1 MHREVEQYQHF
12 SGNAGAG
19 RQLPQVLNAMQGMPL
34 LKAFLHWW
42 HNLPLTREKPLYGL
56 KDLFESLINRSGIS
70 RAALAEK
77 IGLSEMQFAEREDGR
92 IEWTAAQMQRI
103 HECLKL
109 TGSEANA
116 LFFA

>member
-56 KDLFESLINRSGIS
+56 IAQPVSDGAGGQGAVRDGVSVAHKP
-70 RAALAEK
+70 
-77 IGLSEMQFAEREDGR
+77 GLS
-92 IEWTAAQMQRI
+92 
-103 HECLKL
+103 
-109 TGSEANA
+109 A
-116 LFFA
+116 LRAKAVILILEHN